1 LTIKKEKNME
11 KIIKN
16 LLLALGED
24 PDRKGLIETPVR
36 VKQSF
41 EFLTKGYK
49 EDIDNVINNA
59 IYDAENDNMIIVKN
73 IEFYSLCEHHLLPF
87 YGKCHIGYIPNKKI
101 IGVSKLARIV
111 DVFARRLQI
120 QERLSRQITETI
132 SKKLNAQ
139 GVGIV
144 MEAQHM
150 CMTMRGVSKQH
161 SKMVTSSM
169 LGGFRKS
176 ATRMEFLNL
185 INANNGN

>member
-1 LTIKKEKNME
+1 ME
-11 KIIKN
+11 KIIKD
-16 LLLALGED
+16 LLLVIGEN
-24 PDRKGLIETPVR
+24 PNREGLLNTPNR
-36 VKQSF
+36 VKKSF
-41 EFLTKGYK
+41 EFLTKGYR
-49 EDIDNVINNA
+49 EDVDKIINDA
-59 IYDAENDNMIIVKN
+59 IYNAENDDMIIIKN

-87 YGKCHIGYIPNKKI
+87 YGKCHIGYIPDKKI

-111 DVFARRLQI
+111 EIFARRLQI

-132 SKKLNAQ
+132 SKKLNAH

-161 SKMVTSSM
+161 SKMVTSAM
-169 LGGFRKS
+169 LGCFRKS
-176 ATRMEFLNL
+176 TTRMEFLSL

>member
-1 LTIKKEKNME
+1 ME
-11 KIIKN
+11 KIIKD
-16 LLLALGED
+16 LLIAMGED
-24 PDRKGLIETPVR
+24 PNRKGLLNTPNR
-36 VKQSF
+36 VKKSF
-41 EFLTKGYK
+41 EFLTKGYR
-49 EDIDNVINNA
+49 EDIDKIINNA
-59 IYDAENDNMIIVKN
+59 IYETENDDMIIIKN

-101 IGVSKLARIV
+101 IGASKLARIV
-111 DVFARRLQI
+111 EIFARRLQI

-132 SKKLNAQ
+132 NKKLNAQ

-161 SKMVTSSM
+161 SKMVTSAM

-176 ATRMEFLNL
+176 TTRMEFLSL
-185 INANNGN
+185 INSNNDN

>member
-1 LTIKKEKNME
+1 MKN
-11 KIIKN
+11 IIKD
-16 LLLALGED
+16 LLIAIGED
-24 PDRKGLIETPVR
+24 PNREGLLNTPDRVEKSLD
-36 VKQSF
+36 
-41 EFLTKGYK
+41 FLTKGYR
-49 EDIDNVINNA
+49 EDIDKTINDA
-59 IYDAENDNMIIVKN
+59 IYEAENDDMIIVKN

-120 QERLSRQITETI
+120 QERLSRQISETI
-132 SKKLNAQ
+132 NERLKVH

-161 SKMVTSSM
+161 SKMVTSAM
-169 LGGFRKS
+169 LGCFRK
-176 ATRMEFLNL
+176 ATTRMEFLSL
-185 INANNGN
+185 VNANNGN